1 MEYKGQNKTMSKSL
15 TTNNIAAV
23 LAVIGL
29 VFATVFAFATPAK
42 AQTIAD
48 LQAQI
53 QALLAQLT
61 ALQGGSTAPSASC
74 TTFTRNHSQGD
85 SGGEV
90 MAIQK
95 FLNSMAGTQLATSGA
110 GSPGNETSYFGSIT
124 KAGVIKFQNMYAA
137 DILAPVGLSAGTGY
151 WGPSSRAKANALCAA
166 APIVPG
172 PGVPGVPIT
181 GNGLK
186 VMLASDSPVNV
197 ALVAGQAIGE
207 LAKFTFSNPTGSDIN
222 VTNLSFKRIGVSND
236 ATLSDV
242 YLYQGAARI
251 TDSGGI
257 TSGTFSFNNTAG
269 VFTVPAN
276 GTVTISVRSNIA
288 ASTSGEQ
295 VGVQLNSVASSGALD
310 TSVVLPITG
319 GIQTIS
325 SATIGTVAL
334 TYTGPDGATD
344 NPADEVRVFEGS
356 TVVSTPAANL
366 HSVTFENRG
375 TSSDG
380 DLRNFK
386 LYVDGV
392 QVGAT
397 MGQTV
402 KDRVTFDLSASPTR
416 LETGTRIIKVLADIV
431 GGSSYTYDIRIRR
444 AADIN
449 VVDAELGQPILMTG
463 TFAAGT
469 GNTIAAGTLSIAKSA
484 DSPNT
489 DIAVS
494 ATNVLMARFEV
505 RAAGEDVKVEAV
517 KLWVDQGAAGGMDNG
532 KVFLNGTQIG
542 STKDVAAG
550 GTEFTFGS
558 SFIARH
564 GQTEIVEIYGD
575 AKTTAAVNF
584 AAATT
589 VDVGI
594 SVAAADTEG
603 LSSGNTVTAISEV
616 EGNSRTMT
624 ASSLSASKASGYG
637 DQTMIAGTNNAKLGS
652 FTLSAGSTEGININ
666 SIVVNLTSNES
677 ATITDLRLVD
687 NATGLQL
694 GSTKPSPSTANTFS
708 VNVTLPVSGSKT
720 YDVVGNIKS
729 GSNAGPWVAILDSTT
744 GGNGAVTAQ
753 STTIGSDV
761 SLQTITVGSGTLTDA
776 VGVSPDDA
784 NGVAG
789 SSDVH
794 VGNFKFTAQYSNF
807 TVQELKVKVPA
818 NSATSVSAVTL
829 KYKDAAGTIQS
840 ASAALALSTGAAQ
853 THSTATFTG
862 LTFYVPQNTE
872 QNLDVYVS
880 IPTIASGATAGRAIT
895 VLLDANEGFRAVDS
909 SGTASTTLAAGD
921 LNSADTSGKG
931 TVYVRK
937 SIPTLSSTPITST
950 LSNGTDQ
957 VLGRFNVTADAAG
970 NIGWKYIT
978 FTVSKAAVDIGPTS
992 TVKLWQGSNS
1002 IAGNLATTTGDLLG
1016 GLEAFPAAAGTD
1028 TISFEATSEQQI
1040 SAGSTVTYEFRG
1052 TVANAGA
1059 SDYVDVSIANPA
1071 TSATTTAAYATV
1083 LNALGDADTSFIWT
1097 DRSSIATVHSETTAD
1112 WTDDYLVKTLPLT
1125 IGNRSRAD

>member
-1 MEYKGQNKTMSKSL
+1 
-15 TTNNIAAV
+15 
-23 LAVIGL
+23 
-29 VFATVFAFATPAK
+29 
-42 AQTIAD
+42 
-48 LQAQI
+48 
-53 QALLAQLT
+53 
-61 ALQGGSTAPSASC
+61 
-74 TTFTRNHSQGD
+74 
-85 SGGEV
+85 
-90 MAIQK
+90 
-95 FLNSMAGTQLATSGA
+95 
-110 GSPGNETSYFGSIT
+110 
-124 KAGVIKFQNMYAA
+124 
-137 DILAPVGLSAGTGY
+137 
-151 WGPSSRAKANALCAA
+151 
-166 APIVPG
+166 
-172 PGVPGVPIT
+172 
-181 GNGLK
+181 
-186 VMLASDSPVNV
+186 
-197 ALVAGQAIGE
+197 
-207 LAKFTFSNPTGSDIN
+207 
-222 VTNLSFKRIGVSND
+222 
-236 ATLSDV
+236 
-242 YLYQGAARI
+242 
-251 TDSGGI
+251 
-257 TSGTFSFNNTAG
+257 
-269 VFTVPAN
+269 
-276 GTVTISVRSNIA
+276 
-288 ASTSGEQ
+288 
-295 VGVQLNSVASSGALD
+295 
-310 TSVVLPITG
+310 
-319 GIQTIS
+319 
-325 SATIGTVAL
+325 
-334 TYTGPDGATD
+334 
-344 NPADEVRVFEGS
+344 
-356 TVVSTPAANL
+356 
-366 HSVTFENRG
+366 
-375 TSSDG
+375 
-380 DLRNFK
+380 
-386 LYVDGV
+386 
-392 QVGAT
+392 
-397 MGQTV
+397 
-402 KDRVTFDLSASPTR
+402 DLSASPTR

-431 GGSSYTYDIRIRR
+431 GGSSYTYDIQIRR

-517 KLWVDQGAAGGMDNG
+517 TVDVDQTAAGGMDNG

-564 GQTEIVEIYGD
+564 GQTEIIEIYGD
-575 AKTTAAVNF
+575 AKETDATNF

-687 NATGLQL
+687 NSTGAQL

-794 VGNFKFTAQYSNF
+794 VNF

-840 ASAALALSTGAAQ
+840 ASAALALSTGAGQ

-970 NIGWKYIT
+970 NIGWR
-978 FTVSKAAVDIGPTS
+978 P
-992 TVKLWQGSNS
+992 Q
-1002 IAGNLATTTGDLLG
+1002 
-1016 GLEAFPAAAGTD
+1016 
-1028 TISFEATSEQQI
+1028 
-1040 SAGSTVTYEFRG
+1040 R
-1052 TVANAGA
+1052 
-1059 SDYVDVSIANPA
+1059 
-1071 TSATTTAAYATV
+1071 
-1083 LNALGDADTSFIWT
+1083 
-1097 DRSSIATVHSETTAD
+1097 
-1112 WTDDYLVKTLPLT
+1112 
-1125 IGNRSRAD
+1125 

>member
-1 MEYKGQNKTMSKSL
+1 MSKSL

-23 LAVIGL
+23 LVGIGL

-95 FLNSMAGTQLATSGA
+95 FLNSMADTQLATSGA

-137 DILAPVGLSAGTGY
+137 DVLAPVGLSAGTGY

-172 PGVPGVPIT
+172 VPGVPGVPIT

-222 VTNLSFKRIGVSND
+222 VTNLSFQRIGVSND

-257 TSGTFSFNNTAG
+257 TSGTFSFNNSAG

-344 NPADEVRVFEGS
+344 NPANEVRVFEGS
-356 TVVSTPAANL
+356 TVVSTHAANL
-366 HSVTFENRG
+366 HSITFENRG

-392 QVGAT
+392 QVGST

-402 KDRVTFDLSASPTR
+402 KDRITFDLSASPTR

-431 GGSSYTYDIRIRR
+431 GGSSYTYDIQIRR

-517 KLWVDQGAAGGMDNG
+517 KLWVDQGAAGGMDNA
-532 KVFLNGTQIG
+532 KVFLNGSQIG
-542 STKDVAAG
+542 STKDLVADANPDDD
-550 GTEFTFGS
+550 GTEAT
-558 SFIARH
+558 
-564 GQTEIVEIYGD
+564 
-575 AKTTAAVNF
+575 NF

-589 VDVGI
+589 VDIGI

-687 NATGLQL
+687 NSTGTQL

-708 VNVTLPVSGSKT
+708 VNITLAVSASKT
-720 YDVVGNIKS
+720 YDIVGNIKS
-729 GSNAGPWVAILDSTT
+729 GSNAGPWQADLDSTT

-840 ASAALALSTGAAQ
+840 ASAALALSTGAGQ

-1002 IAGNLATTTGDLLG
+1002 IAGNFATTTGDLLG

>member
-257 TSGTFSFNNTAG
+257 TSGTFSFNNSAG

-295 VGVQLNSVASSGALD
+295 VGVQLNSVASSGVLD

-356 TVVSTPAANL
+356 TVVSTHAANL

-402 KDRVTFDLSASPTR
+402 KDRITFDLSATPKR

-431 GGSSYTYDIRIRR
+431 GGSSYTYDIQIRR

-463 TFAAGT
+463 TFAAVT
-469 GNTIAAGTLSIAKSA
+469 GNTIAAGTLSIAKAA

-517 KLWVDQGAAGGMDNG
+517 TVDVDQTAAGGMDNG

-542 STKDVAAG
+542 STKDLVAAATPDDD

-564 GQTEIVEIYGD
+564 GQTEIIKIYGD
-575 AKTTAAVNF
+575 AKEADATNF

-589 VDVGI
+589 VDIGI
-594 SVAAADTEG
+594 SVVAADTEG

-624 ASSLSASKASGYG
+624 ASSPSASKASGYG

-687 NATGLQL
+687 NSTGAQL
-694 GSTKPSPSTANTFS
+694 GSTKPSPSTANTF
-708 VNVTLPVSGSKT
+708 
-720 YDVVGNIKS
+720 
-729 GSNAGPWVAILDSTT
+729 
-744 GGNGAVTAQ
+744 
-753 STTIGSDV
+753 
-761 SLQTITVGSGTLTDA
+761 
-776 VGVSPDDA
+776 
-784 NGVAG
+784 
-789 SSDVH
+789 
-794 VGNFKFTAQYSNF
+794 
-807 TVQELKVKVPA
+807 
-818 NSATSVSAVTL
+818 
-829 KYKDAAGTIQS
+829 
-840 ASAALALSTGAAQ
+840 
-853 THSTATFTG
+853 
-862 LTFYVPQNTE
+862 
-872 QNLDVYVS
+872 
-880 IPTIASGATAGRAIT
+880 
-895 VLLDANEGFRAVDS
+895 
-909 SGTASTTLAAGD
+909 
-921 LNSADTSGKG
+921 
-931 TVYVRK
+931 
-937 SIPTLSSTPITST
+937 
-950 LSNGTDQ
+950 
-957 VLGRFNVTADAAG
+957 
-970 NIGWKYIT
+970 
-978 FTVSKAAVDIGPTS
+978 
-992 TVKLWQGSNS
+992 
-1002 IAGNLATTTGDLLG
+1002 
-1016 GLEAFPAAAGTD
+1016 
-1028 TISFEATSEQQI
+1028 
-1040 SAGSTVTYEFRG
+1040 
-1052 TVANAGA
+1052 
-1059 SDYVDVSIANPA
+1059 
-1071 TSATTTAAYATV
+1071 
-1083 LNALGDADTSFIWT
+1083 
-1097 DRSSIATVHSETTAD
+1097 
-1112 WTDDYLVKTLPLT
+1112 
-1125 IGNRSRAD
+1125 